1 MNDEIFALLDTEET
15 LAISE
20 EDNRR
25 YAGEI
30 EEYRNRAVSL
40 LANVRHLMTG
50 SEIHACEAATN
61 GESFDGAVI
70 DRLANQFPRESATL

>member
-1 MNDEIFALLDTEET
+1 MNDTFALVETEET

-20 EDNRR
+20 EANRR

-40 LANVRHLMTG
+40 LSNVRHLMIG

-61 GESFDGAVI
+61 GETFDAAII
-70 DRLANQFPRESATL
+70 DRLANQFSRESSTL